1 MKNKGIYVG
10 QFSEQDIT
18 LGLDKAAVEKAKAET
33 GLKYTNT
40 EFVKRNGKVVA
51 MKIWVCGMEDFKI

>member
-51 MKIWVCGMEDFKI
+51 MKI

>member
-1 MKNKGIYVG
+1 MKNKGVYIG

-18 LGLDKAAVEKAKAET
+18 LGLDRAAVEKVKAET
-33 GLKYTNT
+33 GFKYTNT

-51 MKIWVCGMEDFKI
+51 MKI

>member
-10 QFSEQDIT
+10 QFSERDIA

-51 MKIWVCGMEDFKI
+51 MKIWVCRMEDFKI